1 MGKKAVAYAN
11 ASAKDQLF
19 KFSKSMVLM
28 QAIKSF
34 RGDVGVAQV
43 NTTNIGSLPKYQL
56 DVLISKGFAG
66 G

>member
-1 MGKKAVAYAN
+1 MGKKAIAYAN
-11 ASAKDQLF
+11 ASTKDQLF

-43 NTTNIGSLPKYQL
+43 DSANIGSLSQY
-56 DVLISKGFAG
+56 
-66 G
+66 

>member
-28 QAIKSF
+28 QARKSF

-43 NTTNIGSLPKYQL
+43 DTSNIGSLSKY
-56 DVLISKGFAG
+56 
-66 G
+66 

>member
-1 MGKKAVAYAN
+1 MGKKAIAYAN

-43 NTTNIGSLPKYQL
+43 DTANIGSLPKYQL
-56 DVLISKGFAG
+56 DVLIGEGFAG

>member
-28 QAIKSF
+28 QARKSF

-43 NTTNIGSLPKYQL
+43 DTSNIVSLSKYSV
-56 DVLISKGFAG
+56 DVLISEGFAG